1 MKTLL
6 ILATISFL
14 SVSCG
19 KRTTVIQGGKH
30 TTVIQG
36 TPGPSGA
43 PGESITG
50 PTGQNGSNGR
60 DGQDGRDGQNG
71 QNAQSQVRMIN
82 ICDNQLRENKYSEEA
97 ICISENNVD
106 RLFVVMSGSTS
117 ALVELLPDTFY
128 QTSSAMGNNCKFY
141 VGSGCDIKF
150 IEEI

>member
-36 TPGPSGA
+36 TPGPSG
-43 PGESITG
+43 ESITG
-50 PTGQNGSNGR
+50 PAGQNGSNGR
-60 DGQDGRDGQNG
+60 DGQNG
-71 QNAQSQVRMIN
+71 QDAQSQVRMIN

-97 ICISENNVD
+97 ICISENNGD
-106 RLFVVMSGSTS
+106 KLFVVMSGSTS